1 MKVVCDL
8 HIHSCL
14 SPCGD
19 LEMSPNEIALEAKRR
34 GLDVIALTDHNSAL
48 NTPAFRT
55 ACRKAGIFGIY
66 GIEITSSEEAHV
78 LALFKTPE
86 DAMEMGKLIYKGLLS
101 VQNDPEKWGDQVY
114 LDDDEN
120 IIGEVEKYLTGGAS
134 CYSISEL
141 LEMTL
146 NMGGMFIP
154 AHIDKPQFSIKS
166 QLGFLPKENYTAVG
180 VTKLPP
186 IMELHGIPYI
196 TNSDA
201 HYLHNIGDRSFTLEI
216 EDLTFTYIKE
226 AIISGKITIT

>member
-1 MKVVCDL
+1 MKVRCDL

-19 LEMSPNEIALEAKRR
+19 LEMSPNAIAQEAKKR
-34 GLDVIALTDHNSAL
+34 GLDVIALTDHNTAL
-48 NTPAFRT
+48 NTPAFMT
-55 ACRKAGIFGIY
+55 ACNKAGIFGIY

-78 LALFKTPE
+78 LALFKKPE
-86 DAMEMGKLIYKGLLS
+86 TAVEMGKLVYKSLLS
-101 VQNDPEKWGDQVY
+101 GKNDPEKWGDQVY

-134 CYSISEL
+134 IYSISEL

-146 NMGGMFIP
+146 KRDGIFIP

-166 QLGFLPKENYTAVG
+166 QLGFLPDEEYSAIG
-180 VTKLPP
+180 LTKLPP
-186 IMELHGIPYI
+186 IMELKGKPFI

-201 HYLHNIGDRSFTLEI
+201 HYLHNIGDRSFTLDI
-216 EDLTFTYIKE
+216 EDLSFSHIKE
-226 AIISGKITIT
+226 AIVRGKITIN